1 MAHEMRS
8 EPAMEWIVLIPD
20 IEGSL
25 ETRMRVRETHIKDM
39 LRHIDSGLFQMGGG
53 TLAGNTVDGSAIIAR
68 AKSEAD
74 IMSVLKTDIYAR
86 SGVWNLEKIK
96 FIPFKCVY
104 RREHIDNAV
113 MGAGWKF

>member
-1 MAHEMRS
+1 
-8 EPAMEWIVLIPD
+8 
-20 IEGSL
+20 
-25 ETRMRVRETHIKDM
+25 M

-86 SGVWNLEKIK
+86 SGVWDLEKVK
-96 FIPFKCVY
+96 FIPVGTLIPERSFVNVRHSSSAC
-104 RREHIDNAV
+104 IDGSILIMLSWV
-113 MGAGWKF
+113 LDGSSEVGLRPLD